1 MLSRCARSS
10 CFRHVEAGPSSA
22 PPTTPS
28 ARLTASARG
37 QTWQLRSLAPAVAR
51 GLQPRNT
58 LAPVAPLLWV
68 LPQTQGWFRWWADLF
83 PITVF
88 QQAIQVMVLKLG
100 TALMVELTPGSLSNA
115 LLTLMLGIAVCWLT
129 LKVPSLL
136 RSRHSQAGLWNVV
149 TLVAA
154 SRAVGAIGGAAA
166 GGGGSTAGGAVTGG
180 TAGRTAAAG
189 RA

>member
-1 MLSRCARSS
+1 MLM
-10 CFRHVEAGPSSA
+10 
-22 PPTTPS
+22 
-28 ARLTASARG
+28 RLALIDMLIVLS
-37 QTWQLRSLAPAVAR
+37 
-51 GLQPRNT
+51 
-58 LAPVAPLLWV
+58 PVAALLWV

-88 QQAIQVMVLKLG
+88 QQAIQVMVLSLG
-100 TALMVELTPGSLSNA
+100 TALMVELTPGGLSNA

-136 RSRHSQAGLWNVV
+136 RSRHSQAGLRNAV

-166 GGGGSTAGGAVTGG
+166 GVGGGAAAGGAAAGG
-180 TAGRTAAAG
+180 AAAG
-189 RA
+189 RVPRAAPAGGRA